1 MLIDGYRLL
10 TMNFD
15 YFSTVIKSST
25 EKQKFNRNAL
35 ERLTCVTLYSFAMP
49 VVKKVC
55 NAVEWR
61 LYFYHETF

>member
-25 EKQKFNRNAL
+25 EKHLKDSH
-35 ERLTCVTLYSFAMP
+35 V
-49 VVKKVC
+49 
-55 NAVEWR
+55 
-61 LYFYHETF
+61 